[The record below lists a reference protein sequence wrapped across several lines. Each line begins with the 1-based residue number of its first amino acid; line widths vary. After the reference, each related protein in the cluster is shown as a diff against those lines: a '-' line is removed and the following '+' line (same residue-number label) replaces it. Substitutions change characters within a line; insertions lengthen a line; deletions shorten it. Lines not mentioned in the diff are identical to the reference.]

1 MITAIGQNFLK
12 GFFDKYASINEIFSI
27 THDVS
32 KLEFERTSVAENQ

>member
-1 MITAIGQNFLK
+1 MTAIGQYFLK
-12 GFFDKYASINEIFSI
+12 EFFDKYASINEIFLI